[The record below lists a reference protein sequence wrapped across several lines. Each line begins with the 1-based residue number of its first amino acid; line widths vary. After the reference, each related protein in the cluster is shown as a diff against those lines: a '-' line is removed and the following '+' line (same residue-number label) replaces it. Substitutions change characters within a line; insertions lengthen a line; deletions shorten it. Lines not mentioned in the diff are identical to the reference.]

1 MTIDQAVESYE
12 AQIDQVADQ
21 FVQDVEELEEDGL
34 STEEIL
40 VLIAAIDFTTYF
52 MEELGFATATNAY
65 MVATETLL
73 ADLQFFGITSEQKL
87 LALQN
92 IQRFNIEG
100 LTRHITS
107 TMQFSM
113 AQGISSNLN
122 RAQITALIKTN
133 ITSTIP
139 RIDNVITT
147 QLSNYQRAVVMQM
160 ATDLPENTLY
170 EYIGPDDEK
179 NRPVCR
185 RFLGEEPLTESEIR
199 SIKSDAM
206 ETAGGVRCR
215 HYWMPIDV

>member
-1 MTIDQAVESYE
+1 
-12 AQIDQVADQ
+12 
-21 FVQDVEELEEDGL
+21 
-34 STEEIL
+34 
-40 VLIAAIDFTTYF
+40 
-52 MEELGFATATNAY
+52 
-65 MVATETLL
+65 
-73 ADLQFFGITSEQKL
+73 
-87 LALQN
+87 
-92 IQRFNIEG
+92 
-100 LTRHITS
+100 
-107 TMQFSM
+107 M
-113 AQGISSNLN
+113 AQDISSNLN